1 MICVGVRQQPEL
13 LGETEAVV
21 QVFWGHKVL
30 GDLDTAVEV
39 LDLVGR
45 PRGDEYGIPH
55 TLYDGVAQHPVLLIQ
70 TILELHVQVPALV
83 VNRVMVGLYLLPSL
97 LAHLFNIKTILS
109 MLVTN
114 RKPQN

>member
-1 MICVGVRQQPEL
+1 MIRVGVRQQPEL

-21 QVFWGHKVL
+21 QVFRGHKVL

-45 PRGDEYGIPH
+45 PRRDEYGVPH